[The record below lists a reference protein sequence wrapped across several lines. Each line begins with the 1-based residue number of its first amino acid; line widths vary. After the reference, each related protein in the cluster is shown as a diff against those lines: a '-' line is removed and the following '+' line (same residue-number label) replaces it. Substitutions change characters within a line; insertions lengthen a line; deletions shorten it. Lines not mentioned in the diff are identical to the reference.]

1 MYLFGRLCINVLFF
15 STWNWSYDLGVGS
28 NMLFQLSYW
37 KYISA
42 YSINYTCLS
51 LWVFAFSIYPVCP
64 SLFHSLRLSASQ
76 LRSAGAG
83 IIQDLF
89 PRVSCI
95 STLDI
100 SDNGETSNCIN
111 ERRLLSAPTD
121 LQPFSFPSVAFAS
134 VSVDSAC
141 SFQGWMLISSVSFLP
156 SPDTRPSNTCCW
168 ARTLTSRAG
177 TYSRTDRDTR
187 HRANRDIC
195 IHLFVWQMQCFQSDL
210 QYMSI
215 FTSCL

>member
-1 MYLFGRLCINVLFF
+1 MFRLCLYNV
-15 STWNWSYDLGVGS
+15 YP
-28 NMLFQLSYW
+28 
-37 KYISA
+37 
-42 YSINYTCLS
+42 YS
-51 LWVFAFSIYPVCP
+51 P

-100 SDNGETSNCIN
+100 SDNGETSNWIN
-111 ERRLLSAPTD
+111 ERKLLSAPTD
-121 LQPFSFPSVAFAS
+121 LQHVFFPSAAFAS
-134 VSVDSAC
+134 VAIDTACTFLC

-177 TYSRTDRDTR
+177 TCSQTERDKQY
-187 HRANRDIC
+187 RADSDIC
-195 IHLFVWQMQCFQSDL
+195 IHLFVWQKRVSKVTYKLAFRLRGQAAWSSL
-210 QYMSI
+210 KISALLKGSI
-215 FTSCL
+215 HLYSLSAAPVACCQLPKN

>member
-1 MYLFGRLCINVLFF
+1 MFEPLSVF
-15 STWNWSYDLGVGS
+15 SL
-28 NMLFQLSYW
+28 
-37 KYISA
+37 
-42 YSINYTCLS
+42 SINPWSRLS
-51 LWVFAFSIYPVCP
+51 L

-111 ERRLLSAPTD
+111 KKKLSSAPTD
-121 LQPFSFPSVAFAS
+121 LQPISFPSVAFAS
-134 VSVDSAC
+134 VTFDSASSFSC
-141 SFQGWMLISSVSFLP
+141 SFQGWMLIFSVSFLP

-177 TYSRTDRDTR
+177 TSSQTERDTS
-187 HRANRDIC
+187 ANRYTC
-195 IHLFVWQMQCFQSDL
+195 IHLFVWQMHVSKV
-210 QYMSI
+210 
-215 FTSCL
+215 T